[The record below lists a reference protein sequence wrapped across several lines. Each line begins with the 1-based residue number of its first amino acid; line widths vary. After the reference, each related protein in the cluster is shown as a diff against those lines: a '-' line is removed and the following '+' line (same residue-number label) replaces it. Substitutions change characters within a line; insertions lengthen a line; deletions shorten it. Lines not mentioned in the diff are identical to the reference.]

1 MSSISAQEGLAFEL
15 VPSESMAKIDQII
28 SKI

>member
-1 MSSISAQEGLAFEL
+1 MSSSAQDGLAFEL
-15 VPSESMAKIDQII
+15 VPNESMAKIDQLL

>member
-1 MSSISAQEGLAFEL
+1 MSSVSTQEGLVFEL
-15 VPSESMAKIDQII
+15 VPSESMAKIDQLI

>member
-15 VPSESMAKIDQII
+15 VPSESMVKIDQLL

>member
-1 MSSISAQEGLAFEL
+1 MSSSAQDGLAFEL
-15 VPSESMAKIDQII
+15 VPSESMAKIDQLL

>member
-1 MSSISAQEGLAFEL
+1 MSSSVQDGLAFEL
-15 VPSESMAKIDQII
+15 VPSESMAKIDQLL